1 MIIFYNIGKDDN
13 IQKDE
18 AQQSDRQTMTN
29 ISDFTFT
36 IKETKINFDI
46 MIWVINVVR

>member
-1 MIIFYNIGKDDN
+1 MASDNILLQNKDDN

-18 AQQSDRQTMTN
+18 ARQSDRQTMTN

-36 IKETKINFDI
+36 IKETKTKFDI
-46 MIWVINVVR
+46 